1 MHRWQ
6 QNNGQRKVHPEP
18 ILLIQQIFYKMEAV
32 DFLVYQK
39 QQQEQLNRIEA
50 AALSQ
55 KSVLTFEEAC
65 RFTGL
70 SRSKMYKHTSAN
82 TVKFSKPFGKLVYFD
97 RTELEKWMLQNPIS
111 TTNEIETQA
120 QKYCMSNRKGGYK

>member
-1 MHRWQ
+1 
-6 QNNGQRKVHPEP
+6 
-18 ILLIQQIFYKMEAV
+18 METV

-39 QQQEQLNRIEA
+39 QQHEQLNRIEA

-82 TVKFSKPFGKLVYFD
+82 TVPFSKPFGKLVYFE
-97 RTELEKWMLQNPIS
+97 RELLERWMLQNPIS
-111 TTNEIETQA
+111 TTDEIENQV
-120 QKYCMSNRKGGYK
+120 QRYCMNNRKGG